1 LQTDAMIYISILRKK
16 KTMDIKQLFD
26 NQINRASRDK
36 LKELIAAILDTTD
49 GVYDNFE
56 LSHKLGLSLERSQKI
71 LDIRDE
77 CLSNKVSQ

>member
-1 LQTDAMIYISILRKK
+1 MIYISILRKK

>member
-1 LQTDAMIYISILRKK
+1 MQTDAMIYISILRKK

>member
-1 LQTDAMIYISILRKK
+1 MQTDVMIYISILRKK

>member
-1 LQTDAMIYISILRKK
+1 MIYISILRKK

-71 LDIRDE
+71 IDVRNK
-77 CLSNKVSQ
+77 CLSNKVLQ

>member
-1 LQTDAMIYISILRKK
+1 LQTDVMIYISILRKK

>member
-1 LQTDAMIYISILRKK
+1 
-16 KTMDIKQLFD
+16 MDIKQLFD